1 MYAVLH
7 QGVSAV
13 DSFERFEDL
22 RALPFT
28 TKEDL
33 RQALEART
41 DTEPFG
47 ANQSAVIGDIIQCI
61 SSSGTT
67 GAPIYY
73 PLTRND
79 VDMFADAIANTW
91 FTAGLRRDDIVAHL
105 VGLPM
110 VAGGLPYA
118 DGFRRLGA
126 TLCWLGGF
134 PTDRILIEMR
144 RLRTTALLATTSFG
158 LYLADRWEEAGKGS
172 GVPSALRKVLA
183 GGEPGL
189 GELEIRERI
198 SAGLGIAH
206 LRETMG
212 LGDVISGMWSECEA
226 QGGMHFNA
234 QRHVAIELIDPD
246 THENIHWREG
256 AEGELVYTAFAREA
270 APVVRYRSRDHV
282 SVVATRCACGRTSPR
297 IHCIGRTDD
306 MLVYKGMNVFPT
318 SIRASILEAFAKD
331 VEPIVRVWKEYASQV
346 RFDEPI
352 VVDVE
357 ASAGFDLAQAENLAR
372 EIEQQV
378 RTHLQVRIAVHVL
391 KPGGLEKSVYKNAIL
406 AVREP
411 RLKARVGER

>member
-1 MYAVLH
+1 
-7 QGVSAV
+7 
-13 DSFERFEDL
+13 
-22 RALPFT
+22 
-28 TKEDL
+28 
-33 RQALEART
+33 
-41 DTEPFG
+41 
-47 ANQSAVIGDIIQCI
+47 
-61 SSSGTT
+61 
-67 GAPIYY
+67 
-73 PLTRND
+73 
-79 VDMFADAIANTW
+79 
-91 FTAGLRRDDIVAHL
+91 
-105 VGLPM
+105 
-110 VAGGLPYA
+110 
-118 DGFRRLGA
+118 
-126 TLCWLGGF
+126 
-134 PTDRILIEMR
+134 
-144 RLRTTALLATTSFG
+144 
-158 LYLADRWEEAGKGS
+158 
-172 GVPSALRKVLA
+172 LRKVLA

-189 GELEIRERI
+189 GQLEIRERI

-226 QGGMHFNA
+226 QEGMHFNA

-352 VVDVE
+352 VVEVE

-378 RTHLQVRIAVHVL
+378 RTRLQVRIAVHVL